1 MYPGQHEGTKH
12 VTTTESDL
20 RAEAVDLIRHIA
32 EAIYNADTGGMSR
45 YNAPVWMFADADTI
59 ERYTRMAAAA
69 RRVFEADVERRLDHA
84 LDVEGTARFEDDEIR
99 SRLTLLFALVT
110 DRADRDDDDVDHVLR
125 VTMRD
130 LADLIEFDH
139 AGWFDVPASGPG

>member
-1 MYPGQHEGTKH
+1 M
-12 VTTTESDL
+12 TTTESDL

-32 EAIYNADTGGMSR
+32 EAIYNADTGGLSR

-69 RRVFEADVERRLDHA
+69 RRVFEVDVERRLERA
-84 LDVEGTARFEDDEIR
+84 LDVEGTARAIRLAHEEIRAQLRTFMDLITEHMQGEPGDDDEVDVCNAVKH
-99 SRLTLLFALVT
+99 TLAE
-110 DRADRDDDDVDHVLR
+110 
-125 VTMRD
+125 

-139 AGWFDVPASGPG
+139 AGWFDVPGVGV